1 MRKNVQTGIKLFLL
15 ILAEVIWSYVYK
27 GNLKVL
33 IISII
38 IYFVE
43 ILLESVFFF
52 KCFLGS
58 LACSSK
64 TGKLLSP
71 EGVVQFT
78 KYSSN
83 MVRYV
88 FKYVITIF
96 YKTHNLTTNLNS
108 LFNTI
113 RQLSY
118 NINNNLYIFMLH

>member
-43 ILLESVFFF
+43 ILLESVFL

>member
-1 MRKNVQTGIKLFLL
+1 MRKNVQTGIKLFCSFFC
-15 ILAEVIWSYVYK
+15 WSYLELCLQRKFK
-27 GNLKVL
+27 GFNNINHNLFCRNITGK
-33 IISII
+33 
-38 IYFVE
+38 
-43 ILLESVFFF
+43 FFF
-52 KCFLGS
+52 LKCFLGS